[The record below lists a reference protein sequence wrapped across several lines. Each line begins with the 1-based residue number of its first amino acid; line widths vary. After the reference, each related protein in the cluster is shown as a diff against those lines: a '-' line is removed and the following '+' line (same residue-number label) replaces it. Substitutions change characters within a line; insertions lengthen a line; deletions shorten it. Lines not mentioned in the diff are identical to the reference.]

1 MKGKF
6 DVMKKRTICLFIS
19 IVIYLFTLTG
29 CDIFNQNSEIDVN
42 KDYNLELSKELNGKV
57 YDATMSTISVE
68 DENGDIYYFVIND
81 DVKINADDGVV
92 IDAPISIT
100 YKGNLEK
107 TKDAQKVTVD
117 EITVLPKEKNEEKK
131 NTEEKIYSEKD
142 LIEMI
147 KSMSIEEKVG
157 QMFIV
162 RCPEK
167 NAVEKAL
174 KYHLGGY
181 ILFAQDF
188 KEKTKQMVI
197 ENIQSYQDV
206 SDIKMFIAVDEEGGT
221 VNRLSINKNF
231 RAVPFWSPQEL
242 YNEGGWDLIIS
253 DTEEKST
260 LLKSLGINVNLA
272 PVCDISEDP
281 SDYIYNRTFG
291 KNADETSKY
300 VKTVVETMKFE
311 GIGSVLKH
319 FPGYGNNI
327 DTHTGIS
334 YDKRNYNSFL
344 NNDFKP
350 FEAGVEA
357 GADAILVSHNIV
369 VAMDSQNPASLSK
382 TIHDILREVLNFNG
396 VIMTDDL
403 YMDAINHYVDE
414 EQAAVSAILAGND
427 LICCTNFE
435 TQIPAVINAVNNG
448 IISEEQVDESV
459 LRILNWKNKLGI
471 LKYN

>member
-1 MKGKF
+1 MIKNKAF
-6 DVMKKRTICLFIS
+6 YLFIS
-19 IVIYLFTLTG
+19 IVIFLFALTG
-29 CDIFNQNSEIDVN
+29 CDIFKHNSDIDVN
-42 KDYNLELSKELNGKV
+42 KDLDSELTKELKGKIN
-57 YDATMSTISVE
+57 DATMSTLSVE
-68 DENGDIYYFVIND
+68 DENGDIYYFVIDD
-81 DVKINADDGVV
+81 DVKITAEDGIV
-92 IDAPISIT
+92 IDAPVSIV
-100 YKGNLEK
+100 YKGSLAK
-107 TKDAQKVTVD
+107 TKNAQKVIID
-117 EITVLPKEKNEEKK
+117 HITVLP
-131 NTEEKIYSEKD
+131 TEEKEDKEEDKTDENTYSDKD
-142 LIEMI
+142 LKEMI

-162 RCPEK
+162 RCPIE
-167 NAVEKAL
+167 NAAEKASR
-174 KYHLGGY
+174 YHLGGY

-188 KEKTKQMVI
+188 KGKTKQMAI

-206 SDIKMFIAVDEEGGT
+206 SDLKMFIAVDEEGGT

-242 YNEGGWDLIIS
+242 YNEGGWELIIS
-253 DTEEKST
+253 DTVEKSI
-260 LLKSLGINVNLA
+260 LLKSLGINVNMA
-272 PVCDISEDP
+272 PVCDVSENP

-291 KNADETSKY
+291 KNADETSTY
-300 VKTVVETMKFE
+300 VKTVVQTMNSE

-334 YDKRNYNSFL
+334 YDKRDYNNFL

-350 FEAGVEA
+350 FEAGIEA
-357 GADAILVSHNIV
+357 GADSILVSHNIIE
-369 VAMDSQNPASLSK
+369 AIDNQNPASLSK
-382 TIHDILREVLNFNG
+382 KIHDILREELNFSG

-403 YMDAINHYVDE
+403 YMDAINNFVDE

-435 TQIPAVINAVNNG
+435 AQIPAVINAVNNG
-448 IISEEQVDESV
+448 MITEDQIDESV

-471 LKYN
+471 LK

>member
-1 MKGKF
+1 
-6 DVMKKRTICLFIS
+6 
-19 IVIYLFTLTG
+19 
-29 CDIFNQNSEIDVN
+29 
-42 KDYNLELSKELNGKV
+42 
-57 YDATMSTISVE
+57 
-68 DENGDIYYFVIND
+68 
-81 DVKINADDGVV
+81 
-92 IDAPISIT
+92 
-100 YKGNLEK
+100 
-107 TKDAQKVTVD
+107 
-117 EITVLPKEKNEEKK
+117 
-131 NTEEKIYSEKD
+131 
-142 LIEMI
+142 
-147 KSMSIEEKVG
+147 
-157 QMFIV
+157 
-162 RCPEK
+162 
-167 NAVEKAL
+167 
-174 KYHLGGY
+174 
-181 ILFAQDF
+181 
-188 KEKTKQMVI
+188 
-197 ENIQSYQDV
+197 
-206 SDIKMFIAVDEEGGT
+206 
-221 VNRLSINKNF
+221 
-231 RAVPFWSPQEL
+231 
-242 YNEGGWDLIIS
+242 
-253 DTEEKST
+253 
-260 LLKSLGINVNLA
+260 
-272 PVCDISEDP
+272 
-281 SDYIYNRTFG
+281 
-291 KNADETSKY
+291 
-300 VKTVVETMKFE
+300 MKFE